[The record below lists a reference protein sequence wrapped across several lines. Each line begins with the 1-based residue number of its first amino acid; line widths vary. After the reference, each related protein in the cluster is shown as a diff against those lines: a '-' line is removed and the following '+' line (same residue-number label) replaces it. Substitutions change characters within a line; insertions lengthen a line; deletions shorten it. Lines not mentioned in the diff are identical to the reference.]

1 MCPAGFP
8 YLFISLGV
16 PFFDAF
22 NTSRLARY
30 LGHLAEAGGVL
41 LNDDRDEANGSG
53 TMPSG
58 LAVDA
63 NVTWE
68 QPRNLRSKETFWG
81 WKGWLVLYTTHI
93 GLYITSCCMS
103 IFYTHIYIYIYT
115 IYIYTVYINPAPNGG
130 VFVRK
135 SSKYMVDF
143 PASHVWFQKDKQE
156 ATLETTFFSKT
167 ACPLTF
173 ARKGLRPQF
182 TITMASNSWQDLLPS
197 GNQTRLAGKSTNYTS
212 CFLVSA
218 HLWGVPSRLCLI
230 ILYDHEKSQI
240 LNYKVVYSPSQA
252 SILGISQPDT

>member
-1 MCPAGFP
+1 MEWNGM
-8 YLFISLGV
+8 V
-16 PFFDAF
+16 W
-22 NTSRLARY
+22 NT
-30 LGHLAEAGGVL
+30 H
-41 LNDDRDEANGSG
+41 
-53 TMPSG
+53 
-58 LAVDA
+58 
-63 NVTWE
+63 
-68 QPRNLRSKETFWG
+68 
-81 WKGWLVLYTTHI
+81 
-93 GLYITSCCMS
+93 
-103 IFYTHIYIYIYT
+103 
-115 IYIYTVYINPAPNGG
+115 VYIHSTRTTLLEGLQCQHCTLQWRQGEWWIGG
-130 VFVRK
+130 LMGQ

>member
-1 MCPAGFP
+1 MFCRCWTEILEILCFPDVETSVTMCPAGFP

-103 IFYTHIYIYIYT
+103 IFYTHTYIYIYD
-115 IYIYTVYINPAPNGG
+115 IYIYCIYKSRTKWRCFCQKIIEVHGG
-130 VFVRK
+130 F
-135 SSKYMVDF
+135 SSE
-143 PASHVWFQKDKQE
+143 P
-156 ATLETTFFSKT
+156 
-167 ACPLTF
+167 
-173 ARKGLRPQF
+173 
-182 TITMASNSWQDLLPS
+182 
-197 GNQTRLAGKSTNYTS
+197 
-212 CFLVSA
+212 
-218 HLWGVPSRLCLI
+218 CLI
-230 ILYDHEKSQI
+230 PE
-240 LNYKVVYSPSQA
+240 
-252 SILGISQPDT
+252 G